1 MTMDAEFQRLLA
13 QARRWALEA
22 EADGWLGGDAVA
34 PLLELG
40 DRTPAK
46 LFDADTHRPLV
57 AAFFGGTGVGKSS
70 LLNRLAGEPIAR
82 VGVERPTSRE
92 ISLYHHE
99 SLQLRQLPEVFPV
112 DRVRV
117 ALHRDERRRQ
127 VLWIDMPDIDSTATD
142 NRDMVLSWLPH
153 IDVLIYVV
161 SPERYR
167 DDKGWR
173 LLREQGCSHAWLF
186 VINQW
191 DRGHPDQLEDFRA
204 LLKEGNFSDPVLL
217 RTSCRFSGSESEQD
231 DFGGLESLIQSL
243 ADRHIVEQLERRALM
258 LKGQE
263 LAALMRGLVDRL
275 GSAAGWDSLDR
286 SWSEV
291 FATTRSTLEQ
301 GLEWPIREIARN
313 YVRSEANPLQK
324 SVDLERTERPAA
336 AATPSLLW
344 DEWAAMQLD
353 DAVDRMLLEADS
365 PVLLAKLRGAFDG
378 CQAKAG
384 RALQSQ
390 AQLQMRQALANPGN
404 GFHRLLLRLTGI
416 ASVLLPLA
424 AIGWVSWLAVSSYYA
439 SAATHSGFLGVDF
452 AIHSGLLV
460 GMAWLLPYFLN
471 LRLRPSTEKIAA
483 AGLRRGIELGL
494 DLIEVEVAEAVAR
507 VRSEWRSRVDEAEH
521 LLRRIPQAAEVEQ
534 GELVGRMVPDSCGGA
549 GRGAAMQQH

>member
-1 MTMDAEFQRLLA
+1 MTATDAEFQRALA

-22 EADGWLGGDAVA
+22 EADGWLSGDAVA
-34 PLLELG
+34 PLLDLG

-46 LFDADTHRPLV
+46 LFDAATHRPLV

-70 LLNRLAGEPIAR
+70 LLNRLAGNAIAR

-92 ISLYHHE
+92 ISLFHHE
-99 SLQLRQLPEVFPV
+99 SLHLRQLPEVFPV
-112 DRVRV
+112 DRVRA

-142 NRDMVLSWLPH
+142 NRDLVLSWLPH

-204 LLKEGNFSDPVLL
+204 LLKQGGFAEPVLL
-217 RTSCRFSGSESEQD
+217 RTCCRDGEPEPD
-231 DFGGLESLIQSL
+231 DFAELEGLIQSL
-243 ADRHIVEQLERRALM
+243 ADHHVVEQLERRAVM
-258 LKGQE
+258 LKGRE
-263 LAALMRGLVDRL
+263 LATLTRGLVARL
-275 GSAAGWDSLDR
+275 GSASAWESLDR

-291 FATTRSTLEQ
+291 FATARTTLEQ

-324 SVDLERTERPAA
+324 SADLARPERPSGSPA
-336 AATPSLLW
+336 PSLLW
-344 DEWAAMQLD
+344 DDWAAMQLE
-353 DAVDRMLLEADS
+353 DAIDRMLLEADS
-365 PVLLAKLRGAFDG
+365 PALLAKLRGAFDD
-378 CQAKAG
+378 CQARAG
-384 RALQSQ
+384 RLLHSQ
-390 AQLQMRQALANPGN
+390 AQLQLRQALANPGN

-416 ASVLLPLA
+416 AAILLPLA
-424 AIGWVSWLAVSSYYA
+424 AIGWVSWLAVSAYYA
-439 SAATHSGFLGVDF
+439 SAVNHAGFLGLDF

-460 GMAWLLPYFLN
+460 IMAWLLPYFLN
-471 LRLRPSTEKIAA
+471 LRLRPSTERVAA
-483 AGLRRGIELGL
+483 TGLRRGVAAGL
-494 DLIEVEVAEAVAR
+494 DLIETEVADAIAR
-507 VRSEWRSRVDEAEH
+507 VRAEWRQRVDEAER
-521 LLRRIPQAAEVEQ
+521 LLSGMPQGDGMPETA
-534 GELVGRMVPDSCGGA
+534 LVGRMVPNMT
-549 GRGAAMQQH
+549 AAVRED